1 MRALPYIATVITAS
15 VVLGCDDRTDASP
28 TTSPSP
34 SAAAATSLTG
44 DPAQARAL
52 GTGVQLKPIISVGDP
67 IPGLENRQNRYER
80 VWAPI
85 PDGLGAYEQG
95 GNLVVF
101 ANHEITSTGVDG
113 HFPYAR
119 VSRLVL
125 DEQTLEVK
133 SGDYEITGRPMGSQ
147 GLLFQRL
154 CSATLVGGVEGFQDR
169 WFFTGEETT
178 SGGAEGIQ
186 LAVRDDGHVQRLP
199 WLGRFNHENYISVPG
214 FHHKTV
220 MIGTDD
226 TSPEDLG
233 APLASELY
241 MYVADNP
248 GGVLWG
254 HGTLYVFK
262 SSQARNV
269 GDLKVG
275 ASITGRFVPLPD
287 ATNLSAAALQEKVD
301 QREPFKFVRLEDID
315 YDRRGTVGQG
325 PHSDDPL
332 VYFVDTGNA
341 DGLCGSAPCDLN
353 GSIYGLRLNADD
365 PTTGA
370 RLTLL
375 ARSQGAEH
383 GFASPDNISV
393 SRHSLMVQEDP
404 AYAGFNRQE
413 RIWNFPL
420 TANGGL
426 GSPTAVVELRTRQLT
441 GATCS
446 EPAGT
451 CWESSGIIDVSRYL
465 GDGSW
470 LFDVQAHTL
479 PFTFK
484 DGNQTIQ
491 VSKEGGQLLYLHV
504 NGS

>member
-1 MRALPYIATVITAS
+1 MRALPYLATAMTAS
-15 VVLGCDDRTDASP
+15 VLLGCDDRTDAAP
-28 TTSPSP
+28 ATMPSP
-34 SAAAATSLTG
+34 VAATTASLTT
-44 DPAQARAL
+44 DPPQARAL
-52 GTGVQLKPIISVGDP
+52 GSNVQVKPIISVGDP
-67 IPGLENRQNRYER
+67 IPGSENSQNREER
-80 VWAPI
+80 VWAPT
-85 PDGLGAYEQG
+85 PDGLGAYEQNG
-95 GNLVVF
+95 DLVVF
-101 ANHEITSTGVDG
+101 ANHEITSGGVDG
-113 HFPYAR
+113 QFSYAR

-125 DEQTLEVK
+125 DEQSLEVK
-133 SGDYEITGRPMGSQ
+133 SGSYPINGRPKGNL

-154 CSATLVGGVEGFQDR
+154 CSATLVGPDQGFEDH
-169 WFFTGEETT
+169 WFFTGEETF

-214 FHHKTV
+214 FNHKTV
-220 MIGTDD
+220 MLGTDD
-226 TSPEDLG
+226 TSPADLG

-262 SSQARNV
+262 SAQAAKSGELAV
-269 GDLKVG
+269 GQ
-275 ASITGRFVPLPD
+275 SIRGRFVALPD
-287 ATNLSAAALQEKVD
+287 ASNLNAAELQEKVD
-301 QREPFKFVRLEDID
+301 QRGAFKFVRLEDIE
-315 YDRRGTVGQG
+315 YDRRGAVGQG
-325 PHSDDPL
+325 PHRNDPL

-341 DGLCGSAPCDLN
+341 DGLCGSDPCDLN
-353 GSIYGLRLNADD
+353 GSIYGLRLDADD

-370 RLTLL
+370 TLTLL
-375 ARSQGAEH
+375 ARSRGADH
-383 GFASPDNISV
+383 GWASPDNIAV
-393 SRHSLMVQEDP
+393 SQHSLMVQEDP

-420 TANGGL
+420 TADGRL
-426 GSPTAVVELRTRQLT
+426 GSPRAVVELRTKQLT
-441 GATCS
+441 GTVCS

-465 GDGSW
+465 GPGSW

-479 PFTFK
+479 PFTYK
-484 DGNQTIQ
+484 DNDRTVQ

-504 NGS
+504 EGS